1 MGDGADRF
9 AETSPSG
16 GGGLDHESSGRENLG
31 TRSPMNGRRGLRP
44 QPLMACAAPLAAF
57 MAELDAALGNG
68 SQIGSTVVRDPTLRL
83 PAADQIR

>member
-1 MGDGADRF
+1 
-9 AETSPSG
+9 
-16 GGGLDHESSGRENLG
+16 
-31 TRSPMNGRRGLRP
+31 MNGRRGLRP
-44 QPLMACAAPLAAF
+44 QPLMAACAAPLAAF